1 MSSHR
6 QNLCP
11 PEFNFLP
18 WRDMLLSV
26 GNYSV
31 APPNNESCHTVFDG
45 HCLVTTGS
53 DAHIKQGEKTDLK
66 APRLYAAEHANAT
79 VISASHANQSGT
91 NLIQLLVIRPLECI
105 GIWFMVAEMKE
116 GASDVGNNFSHDT
129 KITAWNAHQREH
141 IFYTLKQLRD
151 KMFYDRCWD
160 QNKDY

>member
-31 APPNNESCHTVFDG
+31 DPPNNESCHRVFDG
-45 HCLVTTGS
+45 HRLVTTGS
-53 DAHIKQGEKTDLK
+53 DAHIKQEEEKKDFK
-66 APRLYAAEHANAT
+66 DPRLYAAEHANAT

-91 NLIQLLVIRPLECI
+91 NLIQLLVIRPLERI
-105 GIWFMVAEMKE
+105 GVWFMVAEMKE
-116 GASDVGNNFSHDT
+116 GGIWCWKQFQSRHRDNSLKRSPALAQ
-129 KITAWNAHQREH
+129 ILH
-141 IFYTLKQLRD
+141 IKAI
-151 KMFYDRCWD
+151 KW
-160 QNKDY
+160 